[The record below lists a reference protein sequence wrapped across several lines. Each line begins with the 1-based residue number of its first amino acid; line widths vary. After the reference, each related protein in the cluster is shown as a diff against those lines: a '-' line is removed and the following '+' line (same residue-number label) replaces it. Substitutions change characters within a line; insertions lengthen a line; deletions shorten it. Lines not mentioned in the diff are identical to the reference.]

1 MRNNRLKKE
10 KNKGETSNEEKHNHN
25 RRLHFRKKSY
35 AKTFD
40 DVASAKQYLYD
51 TGMTDEDIAN
61 EGIAFV
67 PGEEVDGEDQE
78 NYVSVPFPFSFEKE
92 TIDEELWN
100 APITTEEAKAKVH
113 QYLASAGMEA
123 MN

>member
-1 MRNNRLKKE
+1 MKK
-10 KNKGETSNEEKHNHN
+10 NIITIGVYIS
-25 RRLHFRKKSY
+25 
-35 AKTFD
+35 AKRAIRYWEDENGDILTFD

>member
-1 MRNNRLKKE
+1 MKK
-10 KNKGETSNEEKHNHN
+10 NIITIGVYIS
-25 RRLHFRKKSY
+25 
-35 AKTFD
+35 AKRAIRYWEDENGDILTFD

-78 NYVSVPFPFSFEKE
+78 NCVSVPFPFEKE

-100 APITTEEAKAKVH
+100 TPMTTEEAKAKVH
-113 QYLASAGMEA
+113 QYLASAGIEPTV
-123 MN
+123 